1 MIGQGR
7 DDVISVFFKNTYQ
20 GVYKTLQIMAK
31 DRWLSKIWKIE
42 GMFLEIAVF
51 TESRM
56 LFLHILRR
64 FCIQK
69 IVKRKTD

>member
-7 DDVISVFFKNTYQ
+7 DDVISVFSNNTYQ

-42 GMFLEIAVF
+42 GMFLEICGIYRVQNAIF
-51 TESRM
+51 AHSSP
-56 LFLHILRR
+56 FLHS
-64 FCIQK
+64 K
-69 IVKRKTD
+69 DS